1 MNEQF
6 KIKKD
11 ILLAEVL
18 DRLLD
23 KGIVIQGTL
32 LIGIADIELIYIN
45 LQAVI
50 TSVEKIKQNV
60 QNTQNNQNIEI
71 K

>member
-1 MNEQF
+1 MNNQF
-6 KIKKD
+6 EIKKD
-11 ILLAEVL
+11 IVLAEVL

-32 LIGIADIELIYIN
+32 LVGIADIELIYIN

-50 TSVEKIKQNV
+50 TSVETIKKY
-60 QNTQNNQNIEI
+60 TQDTQE

>member
-1 MNEQF
+1 MNHKFEM
-6 KIKKD
+6 KKD
-11 ILLAEVL
+11 VILAEVL

-50 TSVEKIKQNV
+50 TSVEKIKKSV
-60 QNTQNNQNIEI
+60 QDYQQIE
-71 K
+71 KK